1 MAEGANSGLLDL
13 EKELTCSV
21 GVNDFRLLGQRANQ
35 KLSSDL
41 HRDPVPAV
49 DPS

>member
-21 GVNDFRLLGQRANQ
+21 GVNGFRLVGERVL
-35 KLSSDL
+35 KS
-41 HRDPVPAV
+41 
-49 DPS
+49 